1 MNYYPKVHL
10 SIPGNREEFGI
21 PHTPLGD
28 VVCTFRLV
36 WAKVDGEMQACIL
49 HPGLRYP
56 RFSPLSAEE
65 VYDEA

>member
-1 MNYYPKVHL
+1 
-10 SIPGNREEFGI
+10 
-21 PHTPLGD
+21 

-56 RFSPLSAEE
+56 GFSPLSAEE